1 MNKKTEELVNE
12 IGSLSKEGGESEI
25 DALRREKALR
35 DNVAREVEEFSVLF
49 PDTDIDD
56 IPDEVWEACADGSG
70 ICAQYA
76 LWLKRSEMKKQTAD
90 AKNEENTS
98 SAIPDVS
105 AVGEEAFFTPEA
117 VSKMSKA
124 EVEKNYQAIMESMKK
139 WK

>member
-25 DALRREKALR
+25 EALRREKTLR

-49 PDTDIDD
+49 PDTDIED

-76 LWLKRSEMKKQTAD
+76 LWLKRSEMKKETAD
-90 AKNEENTS
+90 AKNKENTS

-105 AVGEEAFFTPEA
+105 AVSEEVFFTPEA